1 MRISNDARAYERA
14 ADPNASPAQ
23 HFQAGLNFAKGR
35 ERQLARLATNG
46 RVQVESVTAEGT
58 APALQ
63 PRTEGAE

>member
-46 RVQVESVTAEGT
+46 RARVESAAVEGNAHAE
-58 APALQ
+58 
-63 PRTEGAE
+63 